1 MEVRIQEGQG
11 RLLLSATLLALPLQA
26 RGRSII
32 DLNSEEN
39 VAAIVAIAAILV
51 TVTRILIL
59 LIFLALRRL
68 AGALLDRLPVS
79 GPEFS
84 GPLIVQD

>member
-39 VAAIVAIAAILV
+39 VAAIAAILV
-51 TVTRILIL
+51 TVTLILIL